1 MINILISSFSVCVRT
16 LFVQCIKAMK
26 CHGVIAKKNG
36 HTLLFAPSVLNW
48 LTRWSVSS
56 PREKASLS
64 TYYVNMKQPSLPVIR
79 NSFFLFQTPARAG
92 VCLRKM
98 ADDDLA
104 SGAPD
109 DLYK

>member
-1 MINILISSFSVCVRT
+1 MICVKSQGKGKPVYT
-16 LFVQCIKAMK
+16 F
-26 CHGVIAKKNG
+26 
-36 HTLLFAPSVLNW
+36 
-48 LTRWSVSS
+48 
-56 PREKASLS
+56 
-64 TYYVNMKQPSLPVIR
+64 YVNMKQPSLPVIR

-92 VCLRKM
+92 LCLRKM

>member
-1 MINILISSFSVCVRT
+1 MYKGHEMSRCDCKKKWPHLIVCTFRIKLINQMICVKSQGKGKPVYI
-16 LFVQCIKAMK
+16 F
-26 CHGVIAKKNG
+26 
-36 HTLLFAPSVLNW
+36 
-48 LTRWSVSS
+48 
-56 PREKASLS
+56 
-64 TYYVNMKQPSLPVIR
+64 YVNMKQPSLPVIR

-104 SGAPD
+104 SGSPD